1 MHILPQLRKLERK
14 YADVLQVVG
23 IHSAKFRAEQA
34 TEAVRDA
41 ILRYGIEHPV
51 INDSEFRVWQAYA
64 VRAWPTLMFIDP
76 AGKVIGKHEGEFS
89 FEAFDGLLAEM
100 VGAFAAAGLL
110 DRRPLHFRPEPM
122 PAGPLLFPGKVLAD
136 PGGSRLFIADSG
148 HHRILVTDLA
158 GTVQQVVGSG
168 APGLVDGPAGAAEFN
183 APQGM
188 ALYGD
193 TLLVADTENHAIR
206 AVSLDHWEVTTL
218 AGTGEQGHERHPAG
232 AGRTIALSSPWDLAV
247 HDDRLF
253 IAMAG
258 THQIWQL
265 DLRSGNL
272 RVFAGSGAEN
282 LLDGTLADAQ
292 FAQPSGL
299 ALLGD
304 TLYVA
309 DSEASGIRS
318 IELRENKVT
327 TVVGLG
333 LFEFGDVDGIGDDVR
348 LQHPLGLCALPDG
361 LLIADTYNHR
371 LKRLRPETREVS
383 AWSGS
388 GVPGYRDGPA
398 PDAEFREPSGVS
410 AAQGKVYVADTN
422 NHVVRVVDGETGE
435 VGTLAVAGAILSS

>member
-51 INDSEFRVWQAYA
+51 VNDSEFRVWQAYA

-100 VGAFAAAGLL
+100 VSAFEAVGLL
-110 DRRPLHFRPEPM
+110 DRRSLHFRPEQMPM
-122 PAGPLLFPGKVLAD
+122 APLLFPGMVLAD
-136 PGGSRLFIADSG
+136 AAGDRFFIADSG

-168 APGLVDGPAGAAEFN
+168 NAGLVDGPAGVAEFN

-193 TLLVADTENHAIR
+193 TLLVADTENHALR
-206 AVSLDHWEVTTL
+206 AISLEHWDVTTL
-218 AGTGEQGHERHPAG
+218 AGTGEQGHERHPTG

-247 HDDRLF
+247 HGDRLF

-265 DLRSGNL
+265 DLHSGNL

-282 LLDGTLADAQ
+282 LLDGSLDDAQ

-318 IELRENKVT
+318 IKLRGDQVT

-333 LFEFGDVDGIGDDVR
+333 LFEFGDVDGTGDDVR
-348 LQHPLGLCALPDG
+348 LQHPLGLCALPGG

-371 LKRLRPETREVS
+371 LKRLRPETRAVS

-388 GVPGYRDGPA
+388 GVPGFHDGPA
-398 PDAEFREPSGVS
+398 PDAQFREPSGVS
-410 AAQGKVYVADTN
+410 VAHGKVYVADTN
-422 NHVVRVVDGETGE
+422 NHVVRMVDGETGA
-435 VGTLAVAGAILSS
+435 VGTLAVTGADFSS

>member
-14 YADVLQVVG
+14 YANVLQVVG
-23 IHSAKFRAEQA
+23 VHSAKFRAEQA
-34 TEAVRDA
+34 TAAVRDA

-100 VGAFAAAGLL
+100 AGAFDAAGLL

-122 PAGPLLFPGKVLAD
+122 PTGPLLFPGKVLAD
-136 PGGSRLFIADSG
+136 AAGGRLFVADSG

-158 GTVQQVVGSG
+158 GRVQQAVGSG
-168 APGLVDGPAGAAEFN
+168 NAGLVDGPADAAAFN

-188 ALYGD
+188 ALSGD
-193 TLLVADTENHAIR
+193 TLLVADTENHALR
-206 AVSLDHWEVTTL
+206 AVSLEHWEVTTL
-218 AGTGEQGHERHPAG
+218 AGTGEQGHERHPVG

-247 HDDRLF
+247 HGDRLF
-253 IAMAG
+253 VAMAG
-258 THQIWQL
+258 IHQIWQL
-265 DLRSGNL
+265 GLHSGHLN
-272 RVFAGSGAEN
+272 VFAGSGAEN
-282 LLDGTLADAQ
+282 ILDGSLAEAQ

-299 ALLGD
+299 AVLGD
-304 TLYVA
+304 MLYVA

-318 IELRENKVT
+318 IKLQGDQVT

-388 GVPGYRDGPA
+388 GVPGYRGGPA
-398 PDAEFREPSGVS
+398 SDAQFREPSGIS
-410 AAQGKVYVADTN
+410 AAHGKVYVADTN
-422 NHVVRVVDGETGE
+422 NHVVRVVVGETGE
-435 VGTLAVAGAILSS
+435 VGTLAVAGRELSS